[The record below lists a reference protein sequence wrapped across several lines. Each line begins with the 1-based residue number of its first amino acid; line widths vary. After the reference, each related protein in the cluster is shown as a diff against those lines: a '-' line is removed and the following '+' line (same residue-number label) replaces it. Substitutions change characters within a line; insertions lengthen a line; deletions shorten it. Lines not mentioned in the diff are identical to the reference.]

1 MRAGQAHAGRARV
14 QPRGVPRA
22 RKPNASRNRLST
34 KGTYGRGGVRRCNA
48 RCADDLF
55 RIPADPPD
63 GRVPRP
69 PSPALSGDRLG
80 RVSLPKQQRH
90 YPDEPMFITTR
101 NQNGP
106 VPLLALTKGVSD
118 TSPSRRG
125 SAVRVVTDQSA
136 RTRDDG
142 ACSVG
147 DETTQGV
154 DQPGRC
160 VRADR
165 LRDAERV
172 QGIELARESVRV
184 ARHGDRPESLETACS
199 SALVLVAVLA
209 ER

>member
-1 MRAGQAHAGRARV
+1 
-14 QPRGVPRA
+14 
-22 RKPNASRNRLST
+22 
-34 KGTYGRGGVRRCNA
+34 
-48 RCADDLF
+48 
-55 RIPADPPD
+55 
-63 GRVPRP
+63 
-69 PSPALSGDRLG
+69 
-80 RVSLPKQQRH
+80 
-90 YPDEPMFITTR
+90 MFITTR

-106 VPLLALTKGVSD
+106 LPLLALTKGVSD
-118 TSPSRRG
+118 TSTSRRG

-209 ER
+209 ERRAPRHHEQRLAQLQRGEDRPHACVGHNRIGAAHPLSTFSRLDELSELDVAWEIRAGTDLRETLTER